1 MHIRVHTHV
10 DAFAQLAP
18 AWRALQKRLTFDSIF
33 YTPEWQELTWREFGR
48 GDLTIIAVHDDADA
62 LVALAPLALHDGAL
76 EFAAYKEI
84 SDYLDVLVAAG
95 HESEAYAALCDWLLG
110 PNAPSW
116 STLSLTNVIATS
128 QTLSLFADA
137 LRARGKHVEAP
148 IEDVCPII
156 TLPATFDAYLA
167 MLDGK
172 ERRELQRK
180 LRRAAEESRVVV
192 ADDPN
197 TLERDMN
204 DFLGLMKASMVSKS
218 DFMTSAMEA
227 FFHRMA
233 RVMQQAGWL
242 QLSFLEVGDE
252 EPRTRAAAYMN
263 FVYGNDVFVYNS
275 GLDPLKY
282 SHISP
287 GQVLIARLIERA
299 IGEKRR
305 LFDFLQG
312 NESYKYGLGG
322 KDVVLRTLRVTT
334 AA

>member
-1 MHIRVHTHV
+1 MQLRVYTQA
-10 DAFAQLAP
+10 DAFERLAP
-18 AWRALQKRLTFDSIF
+18 EWRALQQRLAFDSIF
-33 YTPEWQELTWREFGR
+33 YTPEWQQLTWNEFGR
-48 GDLTIIAVHDDADA
+48 GDLQIVAAYEGDA
-62 LVALAPLALHDGAL
+62 LVALAPLALHEGVL
-76 EFAAYKEI
+76 GFAAYKEI
-84 SDYLDVLVAAG
+84 SDYLDVLVAPGNETAV
-95 HESEAYAALCDWLLG
+95 YAALREWLSG
-110 PNAPSW
+110 PDAPAWQS
-116 STLSLTNVIATS
+116 LELTNVIESSPT
-128 QTLSLFADA
+128 FAGFAEA
-137 LRARGKHVEAP
+137 LRAQGWQVEAP
-148 IEDVCPII
+148 REDVCPII
-156 TLPATFDAYLA
+156 TLPDTFDAYLA

-180 LRRAAEESRVVV
+180 LRRAAEESRVVI
-192 ADDPN
+192 ANDPE

-204 DFLGLMKASMVSKS
+204 DFLALMKASMVSKS
-218 DFMTSAMEA
+218 TFMTPAMEA

-233 RVMQQAGWL
+233 RAMQQAGWL

-252 EPRTRAAAYMN
+252 EPLTRAAAYLN

-312 NESYKYGLGG
+312 NESYKYGLGA
-322 KDVVLRTLRVTT
+322 KDVVLRTLVVT
-334 AA
+334 AAV